1 MFKSL
6 KKTLTKN
13 EALVKAETLCSR
25 QEKCEDDIMR
35 KLSDWGIE
43 EKDRTEIITT
53 LTKNS
58 FINNLRFAKAF
69 VREKSTIGKW
79 GRIKI
84 EFTLRQKKVS
94 PEHINI
100 ALEEINT
107 EEYDLI
113 LEKELKSKLKSIKS
127 TDNYTIKSK
136 LIRFGISRGYEN
148 GKVFDMVNK
157 ILNETDTD

>member
-6 KKTLTKN
+6 KKRLTKK
-13 EALVKAETLCSR
+13 EALLKAELLCSR
-25 QEKCEDDIMR
+25 QEKCEDDINR
-35 KLSDWGIE
+35 KLTDWGLE
-43 EKDRTEIITT
+43 EKERTEIITT
-53 LTKNS
+53 LIKNS
-58 FINNLRFAKAF
+58 FIDNLRYSKAF
-69 VREKSTIGKW
+69 VREKSTISKW

-84 EFTLRQKKVS
+84 EFALKQKKIIA
-94 PEHINI
+94 EHINL

-107 EEYDLI
+107 EKYDST
-113 LEKELKSKLKSIKS
+113 LEKELKSKLKSIKR

-157 ILNETDTD
+157 ILKDSD